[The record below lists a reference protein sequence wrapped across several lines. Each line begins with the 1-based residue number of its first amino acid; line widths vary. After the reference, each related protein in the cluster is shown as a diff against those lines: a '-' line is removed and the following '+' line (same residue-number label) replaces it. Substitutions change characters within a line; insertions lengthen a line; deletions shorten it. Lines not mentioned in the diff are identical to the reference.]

1 MAKGYWIVRVD
12 VKNEDRMKPYAA
24 ASPAIYKKFGGRYL
38 VPVGQQMQKDPR
50 RYYPLSPRRR

>member
-12 VKNEDRMKPYAA
+12 VKNEDGMKPYAA

-38 VPVGQQMQKDPR
+38 VRSNK
-50 RYYPLSPRRR
+50 